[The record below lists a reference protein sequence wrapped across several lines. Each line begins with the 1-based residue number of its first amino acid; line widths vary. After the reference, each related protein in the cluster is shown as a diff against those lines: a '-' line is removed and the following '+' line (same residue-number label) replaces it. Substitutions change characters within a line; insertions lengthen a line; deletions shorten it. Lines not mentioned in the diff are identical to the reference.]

1 MKRKV
6 AMLLAVMMLFTS
18 GGEILAAELADNNQK
33 VTVRTNGKTL
43 PTGLME
49 PEVIAIPEEEM
60 PEEVYDCEEIVSI
73 NRYSAIYNDDWD
85 KYSTNY
91 YYNQLSAD
99 EKTLW
104 DAMDA
109 LCIYYLNNNV
119 TIKDSKLDLI
129 SISFDITK
137 EELIDIWQIFMYS
150 NPQYYFLVPGF
161 SYSYNPSTNMMT
173 GIMLKCYDAFS
184 DGTARATATK
194 NMQAQADAWEK
205 ILAGYSDDKEK
216 LQAVFELICEK
227 VTYNHDLVDGL
238 VTEQECFSQ
247 SAYSVF
253 CTDTTVCAGYADAMT
268 MMCNAVGLDA
278 VSVTSYNHQWNKV
291 RIDDNWYNYDA
302 TWGDGDSYGIY
313 FDYYARS
320 DEWYA
325 ENDSSH
331 VEEEFWNEYSPNAL
345 IDVEPK
351 NLYEPGT
358 YPVIT
363 SKTVTPSIS
372 VVRDSGGYIVSF
384 SSQTPN
390 ATIYYTLDGTDPS
403 AAFTR
408 ATEYKAPFYVENTC
422 TIKAMAVCD
431 GCLDSSIQ
439 TSSVDVKTYTIT
451 YVLNGGVNNSKNPT
465 TYSELTDK
473 FELYPATRDGYT
485 FDGWYYDSSFTK
497 SVSSISGSIGNVTV
511 YAKWSKIVEPLEDAE
526 VTLSKT
532 KYTYDGKAKK
542 PTVSVTL
549 DGKTLEKDTDYTVE
563 YKDNKNI
570 GKATVTITGI
580 GNYSGT
586 ITKKFTISLEKGDTF
601 TSGKYKYKVTGSST
615 VAFNG
620 IKSTSTTKV
629 TIPDTVTYGGK
640 TFKVTAIADSAL
652 KNKTKVTSVT
662 IGENVTKIGK
672 NAFSGCKALKTIVV
686 NCTELKSV
694 GKNAFKGIYAKATIK
709 VPAKEY
715 SSYKELLSSKG
726 QGKNVTIQPQTGAAF
741 TQSGLKYKV
750 TGVSSVAFIGI
761 SSEKTTKVSIPKT
774 VKYGGKT
781 YKVTSIADN
790 ALKNKT
796 KVTSVTIGANVT
808 KIGKNA
814 FYGCSKLKTITIKS
828 TKLESVGKQ
837 ALKGINSKATIKVPE
852 SKLKSYKTLLKG
864 KEQGSKVTI
873 VKMK

>member
-119 TIKDSKLDLI
+119 SIRNCKLEAVALPYEMLLDDLI
-129 SISFDITK
+129 DF
-137 EELIDIWQIFMYS
+137 WQIFMYS
-150 NPQYYFLVPGF
+150 NPQYYFLSNGL
-161 SYSYNPSTNMMT
+161 SYCKGSSPSTAS
-173 GIMLKCYDAFS
+173 GIILVCYDAFA
-184 DGTARATATK
+184 DGTARTAATK
-194 NMQAQADAWEK
+194 NMQTQIEAWEK
-205 ILAGYSDDKEK
+205 IIAEYSDDKDK
-216 LQAVFELICEK
+216 LQVIYELICEK
-227 VTYNHDLVDGL
+227 VTYNYDFADGL
-238 VTEQECFSQ
+238 VSEQECFSQ

-253 CTDTTVCAGYADAMT
+253 CTDTTVCAGYADAMC

-291 RIDDNWYNYDA
+291 RIDDIWYNYDA

-313 FDYYARS
+313 YDYYARS
-320 DEWYA
+320 DAFYA
-325 ENDSSH
+325 ADSSSH
-331 VEEEFWNEYSPNAL
+331 VEEYFWTDYSPNAV
-345 IDVEPK
+345 IDVEPADW
-351 NLYEPGT
+351 YTPGT
-358 YPVIT
+358 YPTIT
-363 SKTVTPSIS
+363 QTTAMPSIS
-372 VVRDSGGYIVSF
+372 VVREDEGYRVSI
-384 SSQTPN
+384 SCQTSN

-403 AAFTR
+403 AAFTKS
-408 ATEYKAPFYVENTC
+408 TEYKEPFYVENTC
-422 TIKAMAVCD
+422 TIKAMAVSD
-431 GCLDSSIQ
+431 GSLDSGIA
-439 TSSVDVKTYTIT
+439 TTETI
-451 YVLNGGVNNSKNPT
+451 VR
-465 TYSELTDK
+465 
-473 FELYPATRDGYT
+473 F
-485 FDGWYYDSSFTK
+485 
-497 SVSSISGSIGNVTV
+497 I
-511 YAKWSKIVEPLEDAE
+511 EDAE

-672 NAFSGCKALKTIVV
+672 NAFYGCKALKTIVV